1 VSNLLTYSRLR
12 SYRSCARKHH
22 YRYELGYVPLIQSEA
37 LRFGSLIHKGLE
49 AWWLALQSPD
59 SRLTNA
65 LAAVAVESDPF
76 DRVRAEE
83 LLIAYEVVYG
93 EETAANYSVLGVEQ
107 QFTAALLNPATGA
120 PSRTWLLGGKVDAIA
135 TDRASG
141 RVLIVEHKT
150 TSDAIDTDED
160 GYWQRLALDHQLS
173 GYVVGAEALGHAID
187 ECLYDAIRKPGIR
200 PLLATPIESRK
211 YVKSTNALYANQRD
225 HDETPEEF
233 RARLREDI
241 QSRPARY
248 FQRRIVPRMQSQI
261 DEYLF
266 DVWSMG
272 KSIRE
277 AEIAKRAPRNPE
289 ECLRMGRCEY
299 WNVCT
304 SGEDIETSPYF
315 KRTDDVHPE
324 LSFTD
329 PLTAK
334 EETPDATHDSA

>member
-1 VSNLLTYSRLR
+1 MSNLLTYSRLR
-12 SYRSCARKHH
+12 SYRACARKHH

-49 AWWLALQSPD
+49 AWWLALQSPET
-59 SRLTNA
+59 RLTAA

-93 EETAANYSVLGVEQ
+93 EETAATYDVLGVEV
-107 QFTAALLNPATGA
+107 QFTAPLINPETGK
-120 PSRTWLLGGKVDAIA
+120 PSRTWLLGGKDDAIA
-135 TDRASG
+135 QHRASG

-150 TSDAIDTDED
+150 TADAIDTDED

-173 GYVVGAEALGHAID
+173 GYVVGAEALGYAID

-200 PLLATPIESRK
+200 PLQATPPESRK
-211 YVKSTNALYANQRD
+211 YVKATNALYANQRD
-225 HDETPEEF
+225 HDETPEEY

-266 DVWSMG
+266 DVWSLG
-272 KSIRE
+272 RSIRE

-304 SGEDIETSPYF
+304 SAHDITTSAYF

-324 LSFTD
+324 LSFPD
-329 PLTAK
+329 ITAK
-334 EETPDATHDSA
+334 EETLEPQHSA